1 MCLLMVGLWCFVIR
15 VGLGFSSG
23 DTFGRLMGV
32 WGFGLVV
39 FVLLVVVCLLSL
51 PILRACLL
59 RGILVRSLGIVL

>member
-1 MCLLMVGLWCFVIR
+1 MCLLMMGLRCFVAR
-15 VGLGFSSG
+15 VGLGFSSWG
-23 DTFGRLMGV
+23 TFGRLMGV

-39 FVLLVVVCLLSL
+39 FVLLVVAVRLVL